1 MTSHKGTDLM
11 TRIGYIFP
19 PFLFVLSLL
28 LAACQPEA
36 EEPFA
41 KAVPNGVVDVRDAPS
56 QAELEAPT
64 QIVLLGTGT
73 PVPDARRAGPSIAVI
88 HKGEAYLFDLGAGA
102 VRNATIARYK
112 YDIPALYPSLI
123 CCVFFTHLHSDHT
136 ADYVEL
142 AYTLWWRRDRSLRAW
157 GPEGLKAF
165 TDGMYAMMEPDRLLR
180 TAGTQPIPVPQTYA
194 VDVAEI
200 SDGIV
205 LEKDGMT
212 IEAFSVN
219 HGEMKPA
226 FGYRIVTGDKTVVIS
241 GDTAY
246 SDTIVEMS
254 RGADLLFHE
263 VISDEALERTRP
275 DYQPYMRK
283 AHTTA
288 TDLAR
293 LASIARPGLLVLT
306 HVLFY
311 GVADEVVIGEVK
323 KGYDGEVVLANDL
336 DIY

>member
-1 MTSHKGTDLM
+1 M
-11 TRIGYIFP
+11 TRSRNIVP
-19 PFLFVLSLL
+19 NCVFVLSFL
-28 LAACQPEA
+28 LAACQPPDQQ
-36 EEPFA
+36 EPFA
-41 KAVPNGVVDVRDAPS
+41 KVVPSAMVDVRDAPS
-56 QAELEAPT
+56 QAERDAPT
-64 QIVLLGTGT
+64 QVVVLGTGT
-73 PVPDARRAGPSIAVI
+73 PVPDARRAGTSIAVI

-112 YDIPALYPSLI
+112 YDIPSLFPSLI

-142 AYTLWWRRDRSLRAW
+142 AYTLWWRREQSLRAW

-165 TDGMYAMMEPDRLLR
+165 TDAMYAMMEPDRLLR
-180 TAGTQPIPVPQTYA
+180 AAGTEPIPVPDSYT

-226 FGYRIVTGDKTVVIS
+226 FGYRIVTGDKTIVIS

-246 SDTIVEMS
+246 SNKVAEMS
-254 RGADLLFHE
+254 RGANILFHE
-263 VISDEALERTRP
+263 VISDEGLKRVRP
-275 DYQPYMRK
+275 DYQPYMRN
-283 AHTTA
+283 AHTA
-288 TDLAR
+288 ASDLAR
-293 LASIARPGLLVLT
+293 LASSARPDLLVLI

-311 GVADEVVIGEVK
+311 GMPEERIVQEVK
-323 KGYDGEVVLANDL
+323 AGYDGEVVLANDL
-336 DIY
+336 DIF